1 MVCFPLVGKS
11 EVSKVVPHKKKMLL
25 LSEITSFDGE
35 VLVAKAKLGRDNPFS
50 DGKGTP
56 CYVSFELIAQAVS
69 AFSYISTSDGEA
81 EPEIGF
87 ILRLSS
93 FVVNRSY
100 FEEGKEYLVHAK
112 ATCDLGHGLYE
123 FEGKVT
129 DDDVTIAE
137 GAMMVARG
145 SKDIIERMVGRG

>member
-69 AFSYISTSDGEA
+69 AFSYIST
-81 EPEIGF
+81 GF

-93 FVVNRSY
+93 FVVNKAY

-145 SKDIIERMVGRG
+145 SKDIIERMVERG